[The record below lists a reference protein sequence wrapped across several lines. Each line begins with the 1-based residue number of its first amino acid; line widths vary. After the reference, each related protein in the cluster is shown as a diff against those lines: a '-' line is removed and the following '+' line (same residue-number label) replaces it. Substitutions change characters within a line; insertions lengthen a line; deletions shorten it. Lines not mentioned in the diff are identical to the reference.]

1 VIVDIKSML
10 KGFIKRFVRQR
21 PTESEWL
28 LKNTW
33 EGVALVECSNSTDS
47 GLEKKYYFT
56 VLPSDQMFNG
66 GLLPEAIVG
75 EYLESPSKNGNIEP
89 EKFAA
94 NTVFKDFLHAVIAKC
109 GDLPDVAIEARR
121 IGQGLV
127 TVIDRRVPD
136 VNAAIKPTDILGGFT
151 VENGVVTGYS
161 RNPNH
166 VLLNQYGFFVLDTNI
181 QSRLL
186 NALEALEKNRGEVR
200 SSTK

>member
-1 VIVDIKSML
+1 M
-10 KGFIKRFVRQR
+10 
-21 PTESEWL
+21 

-33 EGVALVECSNSTDS
+33 ADVALVECSTRTDS

-56 VLPSDQMFNG
+56 VLPSDQIFNR

-75 EYLESPSKNGNIEP
+75 EYLESPSGHGNIEP

-94 NTVFKDFLHAVIAKC
+94 NTVFKDFLHAVIATC
-109 GDLPDVAIEARR
+109 GDLPDIVLEAKRTGR
-121 IGQGLV
+121 GLV

-136 VNAAIKPTDILGGFT
+136 VNAAIQPTDILGGFT

-166 VLLNQYGFFVLDTNI
+166 VLLNEYGFFILDANI
-181 QSRLL
+181 KFRLL
-186 NALEALEKNRGEVR
+186 HAIEALEEKSRRG
-200 SSTK
+200 